1 MGGADLYSVA
11 ETPPSHSNILCFIT
25 TLKTLKLV
33 SKKVVSKIIWSNLK
47 AEEVLQCW
55 KQKHIMNILAEVEKN
70 PNIFVVK
77 LFF

>member
-1 MGGADLYSVA
+1 ML
-11 ETPPSHSNILCFIT
+11 LT
-25 TLKTLKLV
+25 TVKTLKLV

-47 AEEVLQCW
+47 EEEVLQCW

-70 PNIFVVK
+70 PNTFVVK